1 MENDVSSAEA
11 RSEKKTGDKLWLTLG
26 WRKTTD
32 GADYRLE
39 SELVKCSVF
48 FKQPHYLGA
57 KELGPVK
64 AASRH
69 STAGHSGPIIR
80 ANSGHKT
87 GGNGLR
93 NIR

>member
-1 MENDVSSAEA
+1 MAILSQGSQGEATQNNPTVPKQQRVLLTPKSRCEDVGAAVHNKMENDVSSAEA

-48 FKQPHYLGA
+48 F
-57 KELGPVK
+57 
-64 AASRH
+64 
-69 STAGHSGPIIR
+69 
-80 ANSGHKT
+80 
-87 GGNGLR
+87 
-93 NIR
+93 